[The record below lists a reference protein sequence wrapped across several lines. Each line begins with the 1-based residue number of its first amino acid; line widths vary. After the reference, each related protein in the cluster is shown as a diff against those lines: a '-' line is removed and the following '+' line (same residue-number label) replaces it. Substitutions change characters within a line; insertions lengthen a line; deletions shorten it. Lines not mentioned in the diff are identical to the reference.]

1 VYRNSSV
8 AVVVPAYN
16 EEGFVGDVVRGIPA
30 YVDKIY
36 AVDDRSTDGTWEELR
51 ACAEQVNAEGD
62 GERVVPI
69 RHERNRGVGG
79 AIKTGYGQ
87 ALRDEMDVTAVIA
100 GDGQMDPS
108 KLTQFLDPIVDG
120 EADYTKG
127 NRLWRE
133 DTWREM
139 SQWRLFGNR
148 LLTVLTRIAS
158 GYWGMVDPQNGYAAI
173 SLRALE
179 ELPVDDLYE
188 EYGFLNDLLVHL
200 NVQGLRIAD
209 VPHEAVYGDEQ
220 SGIKYST
227 FVPRLSRLLLRDFLW
242 RLKMKYFVYDFHPTG
257 LCYALGAAGT
267 GAGALAT
274 LKALADR
281 DAENRFTNLLLSGAI
296 SLLGWLFLVV
306 AVVLDIDRNADL
318 VASGEYGER
327 RAEDDIPDAAYAQT
341 GDATNGAPETG
352 GDAAPEDGSESEDG
366 NGTAADGLP
375 GETDEAAGGSGR

>member
-1 VYRNSSV
+1 MYRDSSV

-16 EEGFVGDVVRGIPA
+16 EEGFVGDVVRSIPT
-30 YVDKIY
+30 YVDRIY

-51 ACAEQVNAEGD
+51 ECAERVNAEGD

-79 AIKTGYGQ
+79 AIKTGYER
-87 ALRDEMDVTAVIA
+87 ALRDEIDVTAVIA

-139 SQWRLFGNR
+139 SRWRLFGNR
-148 LLTVLTRIAS
+148 LLTVLTKIAS

-179 ELPVDDLYE
+179 ELPIDDLYE

-200 NVQGLRIAD
+200 NVQGLKIAD
-209 VPHEAVYGDEQ
+209 VPHEALYGDEQ

-227 FVPRLSRLLLRDFLW
+227 FVPRLSKLLLRDFLW

-267 GAGALAT
+267 GAGAGAA
-274 LKALADR
+274 LKALVDR
-281 DAENRFTNLLLSGAI
+281 DSESRFTNLLLSGVV

-318 VASGEYGER
+318 MASGEYGER
-327 RAEDDIPDAAYAQT
+327 RAEADIPDAAYAQT
-341 GDATNGAPETG
+341 GDATSGAPERASDVE
-352 GDAAPEDGSESEDG
+352 DAADEIPEGTDESPGSE
-366 NGTAADGLP
+366 
-375 GETDEAAGGSGR
+375 R

>member
-1 VYRNSSV
+1 MYRDSSV

-16 EEGFVGDVVRGIPA
+16 EEGFVGDVIRSIPA
-30 YVDKIY
+30 YVDRIY
-36 AVDDRSTDGTWEELR
+36 AVDDRSTDGTWEEVCE
-51 ACAEQVNAEGD
+51 CAERVNAESD

-69 RHERNRGVGG
+69 RHEQNRGVGG
-79 AIKTGYGQ
+79 TVKTGYER
-87 ALRDEMDVTAVIA
+87 ALRDKMDVTAVIA

-133 DTWREM
+133 DTWHEM

-148 LLTVLTRIAS
+148 LLTVLTKIAS

-179 ELPVDDLYE
+179 QLPIDDLYE

-200 NVQGLRIAD
+200 NVQGLTIAD
-209 VPHEAVYGDEQ
+209 IPHEAVYGDEQ
-220 SGIKYST
+220 SGIEYST
-227 FVPRLSRLLLRDFLW
+227 FVPRLSKLLLRDFLW

-267 GAGALAT
+267 GAGAGAA
-274 LKALADR
+274 LKALVDR
-281 DAENRFTNLLLSGAI
+281 DSESRFTNLLLSGVV

-318 VASGEYGER
+318 MASGEYGER
-327 RAEDDIPDAAYAQT
+327 RAEADVPDAAHAQA
-341 GDATNGAPETG
+341 GDATSGAPERASDVES
-352 GDAAPEDGSESEDG
+352 DAES
-366 NGTAADGLP
+366 AADEP
-375 GETDEAAGGSGR
+375 PEETDESPGRSEQ